1 MFLFFW
7 ILSLDLFSLPID
19 TENMNLS
26 KIQV

>member
-7 ILSLDLFSLPID
+7 ILSLDLFSLHID
-19 TENMNLS
+19 TENMNLR

>member
-1 MFLFFW
+1 MFLVFW

-19 TENMNLS
+19 TENMNLR